1 MAPDLYS
8 EQIFQRVQV
17 LEQEGNVNLLVTEMV
32 KHYGQLRP
40 VRQDLLERVTF
51 YLESFGQFLSFEVV
65 KALKSLPTEH
75 LREYGLL
82 EKLDTFSPSSPIP
95 SCGRISFP
103 IVTTRGQV
111 RELTV
116 SGKATA
122 ELPSLRLKLLDQ
134 IGASVFSVLQE
145 SLSWVLFWDPGRFS
159 FQVLDTFGREDT
171 TVSGESM
178 GLPLALALYSLVTKK
193 ELPSNL
199 SATAAVKRNGSVEAV
214 EGLKEKLV
222 ALRRERHFVER
233 VLISKRQ
240 EMNFTVRDL
249 KQVRVDNLKDAINMV
264 FPDPVDPAVL
274 LSRIDVDTE
283 VKRIESQYY
292 SYLIDTCMENA
303 LKLTRYLE
311 ARGCPIARD
320 RAMKAL
326 FVCYWRRGS
335 CHCHKGQVELAKRNL
350 DKAHALYK
358 KHPGVIRPHK
368 YLNMKTSHAILLKD
382 IFRYKEAEDLHK
394 AVSSEAKTIAGV
406 DEEKAKNLSS
416 LSQLYL
422 AQRRFQE
429 AVEFQRKAIRLFGE
443 EERHRNYAYL
453 GIIFTRGGDFT
464 KAAGAFK
471 RAFNFLERIDS
482 NTRNKNLPF
491 YHLYYSEYLYRS
503 GVNQKRG
510 AKKRFQELHEIAGQY
525 PDISWYVPALIH
537 KFAGLAYL
545 QHGEE
550 SAGLEWLEHVICFFD
565 SRFDVM
571 HRLLGATVLAE
582 RALYLLNKGM
592 GSEGRKDVV
601 GIKKNLVLQKDI
613 KRFFNEEIR
622 IFSRFLRI
630 KHPKRNHVN
639 EMYHTLEGL
648 REKIPY

>member
-1 MAPDLYS
+1 
-8 EQIFQRVQV
+8 
-17 LEQEGNVNLLVTEMV
+17 
-32 KHYGQLRP
+32 
-40 VRQDLLERVTF
+40 
-51 YLESFGQFLSFEVV
+51 
-65 KALKSLPTEH
+65 
-75 LREYGLL
+75 
-82 EKLDTFSPSSPIP
+82 
-95 SCGRISFP
+95 
-103 IVTTRGQV
+103 
-111 RELTV
+111 
-116 SGKATA
+116 
-122 ELPSLRLKLLDQ
+122 
-134 IGASVFSVLQE
+134 
-145 SLSWVLFWDPGRFS
+145 
-159 FQVLDTFGREDT
+159 
-171 TVSGESM
+171 M

-193 ELPSNL
+193 ELLSNL

-222 ALRRERHFVER
+222 ALRRERHFVKR

-240 EMNFTVRDL
+240 EVNFSVKGL
-249 KQVRVDNLKDAINMV
+249 KLIRVDMLKDAINMV

-368 YLNMKTSHAILLKD
+368 YLNMKTSHAVLLKD

-503 GVNQKRG
+503 GVKQKRG
-510 AKKRFQELHEIAGQY
+510 VRKRFQELHEIAGRY
-525 PDISWYVPALIH
+525 PDIIWYVPALIH
-537 KFAGLAYL
+537 KFSGLAFL
-545 QHGEE
+545 NEKKE
-550 SAGLEWLEHVICFFD
+550 NKGLEILENVIQFFD
-565 SRFDVM
+565 SQFDVM
-571 HRLLGATVLAE
+571 HRLLGATVRTE
-582 RALYLLNKGM
+582 RTLYLIKA
-592 GSEGRKDVV
+592 GRIDEAASDMRGIRDSLSMQKDV
-601 GIKKNLVLQKDI
+601 
-613 KRFFNEEIR
+613 KRFFSKELMKIRDYLRFRYPKEE
-622 IFSRFLRI
+622 
-630 KHPKRNHVN
+630 HVRDICQA
-639 EMYHTLEGL
+639 LKSL
-648 REKIPY
+648 QDKIPY